1 MTEHNFEQMRRAMVS
16 NSLRT
21 TGVSDARVLA
31 AMGAVPR
38 ERFVPPEKIA
48 VAYADNPVPLTR
60 DRALNSPLALGR
72 MLTEAAPRE
81 EDRALVVGAA
91 TGYAAAVLDR
101 LVASVVA
108 LEEDPD
114 LVAVAHT
121 RLADTG
127 VELIQGPLAA
137 GHLPGAPYDLILID
151 GAVEYIPDAL
161 IAQLKDGGRLAA
173 ALLEDGISRV
183 SIGRRAGEG
192 FGMAAVTDR
201 ASAFLPGFSKPR
213 GFTF

>member
-1 MTEHNFEQMRRAMVS
+1 
-16 NSLRT
+16 
-21 TGVSDARVLA
+21 
-31 AMGAVPR
+31 
-38 ERFVPPEKIA
+38 
-48 VAYADNPVPLTR
+48 
-60 DRALNSPLALGR
+60 
-72 MLTEAAPRE
+72 
-81 EDRALVVGAA
+81 
-91 TGYAAAVLDR
+91 
-101 LVASVVA
+101 
-108 LEEDPD
+108 
-114 LVAVAHT
+114 VAHT

-127 VELIQGPLAA
+127 VELVHGSLVA
-137 GHLPGAPYDLILID
+137 GHPAGAPYDLILID